1 MFIAVIHKQVDAS
14 CELWAWLK
22 GNRNGLEQKD
32 EEAYK
37 LNNSAIFQIYL
48 VRC

>member
-22 GNRNGLEQKD
+22 GNRNGFEQKG

-37 LNNSAIFQIYL
+37 LSNSVILQPCLA
-48 VRC
+48 RG